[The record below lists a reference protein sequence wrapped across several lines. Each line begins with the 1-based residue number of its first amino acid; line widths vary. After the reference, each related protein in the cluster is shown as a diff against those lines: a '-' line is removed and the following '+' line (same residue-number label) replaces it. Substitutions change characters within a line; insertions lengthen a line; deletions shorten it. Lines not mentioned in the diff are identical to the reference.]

1 MDDKRL
7 KAHFSSKSN
16 QELQFTK
23 EDRQKVFEQIK
34 KKDSGS
40 YMQKK
45 SPIFLQKFAPV
56 AVSILIIGICLFLF
70 MPSIVPGNLTKEPS
84 TINFNQESNR
94 STASNPVVEEEKVS
108 TTLITVKSEEMDNRI
123 YLNLLFTYNKDKKI
137 MKVVSF
143 PAETYA
149 PVSTDNNGTETYDK
163 LLFAYQFGGA
173 DNVKKTL
180 SKLLGLPI
188 DYYSVIDVETISTL
202 FDSINGIDYDLPE
215 NIRVR
220 AITQAAFEFEKGI
233 QSFSGEEVIALLMA
247 ATEGVNLNE
256 ENLANLLQAIINKM
270 EAEMPPVQ
278 LKEMFTQIEAN
289 TSLDSLL
296 ENQLEIHSIKLVSL
310 SNGMQTDSITLS
322 ATEGKFY
329 YKFEK
334 DFLNTISEDLTTFN

>member
-1 MDDKRL
+1 MNEKRS
-7 KAHFSSKSN
+7 KTHFSNKLN

-34 KKDSGS
+34 KIDRDSH
-40 YMQKK
+40 MEKK
-45 SPIFLQKFAPV
+45 SPLFLQKFAPV
-56 AVSILIIGICLFLF
+56 TVSVLIIGLCLFLF
-70 MPSIVPGNLTKEPS
+70 LPSLLPGNPTKE
-84 TINFNQESNR
+84 SNIR
-94 STASNPVVEEEKVS
+94 TASNQVVEEEKVS
-108 TTLITVKSEEMDNRI
+108 TTLITVKSKEMDNRI
-123 YLNLLFTYNKDKKI
+123 YLNLLLTYNKDKKM

-149 PVSTDNNGTETYDK
+149 PVSTNNDGTPLYDK
-163 LLFAYQFGGA
+163 LLFAYKYGGA
-173 DNVKKTL
+173 NNVKTTV
-180 SKLLGLPI
+180 SKLLALPI

-202 FDSINGIDYDLPE
+202 IDSVNGLEYDLPE
-215 NIRVR
+215 DIRVR
-220 AITQAAFEFEKGI
+220 AITQVAFEFEKGL

-256 ENLANLLQAIINKM
+256 ENLVNLLQAIINKM

-278 LKEMFTQIEAN
+278 LKEMFTQMETN

-296 ENQLEIHSIKLVSL
+296 ENQLEIQSIKLVSL

-322 ATEGKFY
+322 ETEGKFY

-334 DFLNTISEDLTTFN
+334 DFLNTISDNLTTFN

>member
-1 MDDKRL
+1 MDDQRL

-23 EDRQKVFEQIK
+23 ENRQKVFEQIK
-34 KKDSGS
+34 KIDGGS

-45 SPIFLQKFAPV
+45 SPVFLQKFAPV
-56 AVSILIIGICLFLF
+56 AVSILLIGICLFLF

-94 STASNPVVEEEKVS
+94 STVSNPVVEEEKVS
-108 TTLITVKSEEMDNRI
+108 TTLITVKSKEKDNRI
-123 YLNLLFTYNKDKKI
+123 YLNLLFTYNKDKKM

-149 PVSTDNNGTETYDK
+149 PVSTDNNGKETYDK
-163 LLFAYQFGGA
+163 LLVAYQFGGA
-173 DNVKKTL
+173 DNVKKTV
-180 SKLLGLPI
+180 SKLVGLPI
-188 DYYSVIDVETISTL
+188 DYYSVIDIETISTL
-202 FDSINGIDYDLPE
+202 FDSVNGLDYDLSE

-233 QSFSGEEVIALLMA
+233 QRFSGEEVIALLMA

-256 ENLANLLQAIINKM
+256 ENLENLLQAVINKM

-296 ENQLEIHSIKLVSL
+296 ENPLEINSIKLVSL
-310 SNGMQTDSITLS
+310 SNGMQTDSIALS
-322 ATEGKFY
+322 ETEGEFY

-334 DFLNTISEDLTTFN
+334 DFLDTISEDLTTFN

>member
-40 YMQKK
+40 YRQKK
-45 SPIFLQKFAPV
+45 SPIFLRKFAPV

-84 TINFNQESNR
+84 TLNFNQESNR
-94 STASNPVVEEEKVS
+94 STASNPVVGEEKVS
-108 TTLITVKSEEMDNRI
+108 TTLITVKSKEMDNRI
-123 YLNLLFTYNKDKKI
+123 YLNLLFSYNKDRKM

-163 LLFAYQFGGA
+163 LSFAYQFGGA
-173 DNVKKTL
+173 DNVKKTV

-188 DYYSVIDVETISTL
+188 DYYSVIDIETISTL
-202 FDSINGIDYDLPE
+202 FDSMNGLDYDLPE

-220 AITQAAFEFEKGI
+220 AITQAAFEFEKGK
-233 QSFSGEEVIALLMA
+233 QRFSGEEIMSLLMA
-247 ATEGVNLNE
+247 ATVDVDLKE
-256 ENLANLLQAIINKM
+256 ENLVNLLQAILNKM
-270 EAEMPPVQ
+270 EAEISPVQ
-278 LKEMFTQIEAN
+278 LKEMLTQIEAN
-289 TSLDSLL
+289 TSLDSML
-296 ENQLEIHSIKLVSL
+296 ENQLEIHSIELISS
-310 SNGMQTDSITLS
+310 SNGMQADLIPLNE
-322 ATEGKFY
+322 TEGKFY

>member
-45 SPIFLQKFAPV
+45 SPISLQKFAPV
-56 AVSILIIGICLFLF
+56 AVSILIIGICLFLL
-70 MPSIVPGNLTKEPS
+70 MPSIVPGNLTKEPI

-94 STASNPVVEEEKVS
+94 STASNPVVEEDKVS
-108 TTLITVKSEEMDNRI
+108 TTLITVKSEEMGNRI
-123 YLNLLFTYNKDKKI
+123 YLNMLFTYNKDKKT

-149 PVSTDNNGTETYDK
+149 PVSTNHNGREIYDK
-163 LLFAYQFGGA
+163 LLFAYPLGGA
-173 DNVKKTL
+173 DNVKKTV
-180 SKLLGLPI
+180 SKLLDLPI

-220 AITQAAFEFEKGI
+220 AITQVEFEFEKGI
-233 QSFSGEEVIALLMA
+233 QSFSGEEFIALLMA
-247 ATEGVNLNE
+247 ATVGVDLKE
-256 ENLANLLQAIINKM
+256 ENLVNLLQAIFNKM
-270 EAEMPPVQ
+270 ESETLSTIP
-278 LKEMFTQIEAN
+278 KEILAQIEGN
-289 TSLDSLL
+289 ISLDSLL
-296 ENQLEIHSIKLVSL
+296 ENPPEINLLKSVSL
-310 SNGMQTDSITLS
+310 SPGMQTDSD
-322 ATEGKFY
+322 TELKFL
-329 YKFEK
+329 YKFEE